1 VDQQLKLKLMNRGVV
16 LKGLVFIIIAI
27 MMGAFGAHY
36 LETILRPKQL
46 NALKTGIDYQLYAGI
61 IMLVLGLNYNAFKFS
76 IKLPINFFFIGAC
89 CFSLSLYILS
99 LFNKSYIVHYIWPIT
114 PIGGLLMILG
124 LIILSYKLIKKN

>member
-1 VDQQLKLKLMNRGVV
+1 MNRGVV

-76 IKLPINFFFIGAC
+76 IKLPIYFFFYRC
-89 CFSLSLYILS
+89 L
-99 LFNKSYIVHYIWPIT
+99 LF
-114 PIGGLLMILG
+114 
-124 LIILSYKLIKKN
+124 